1 MIDFG
6 FLGTQRYIF
15 FTVREHRP
23 GYRGYTLGE
32 AGSSGHHGF
41 SWSSAASGIYGLN
54 LIFYSQS
61 LTTSY
66 SGSRAYGLQW
76 RCLSE

>member
-1 MIDFG
+1 M
-6 FLGTQRYIF
+6 
-15 FTVREHRP
+15 
-23 GYRGYTLGE
+23 GE